1 MLRKISPFLVA
12 RCLFS
17 FLYWMIFAYLPIFL
31 KSYGIRDDQIGLI
44 IGSYSIA
51 SLSLM
56 VPIGLFSDRLSSR
69 RLLLISSSL
78 FLFHFLALIVSKKF
92 LLILMT
98 VFLGGF
104 GAGGLIIVLPSLFLK
119 YIGSGE
125 REIAYFQAS
134 SCFGYALGPL
144 CGGILINYFPLNT
157 LFYSAILVA
166 IVLIVS
172 VSLLPDIPSSV
183 FLFKDY
189 YKDLKSPSVLMLI
202 VTTLILGIH
211 FGVERTSLSLYM
223 KIKLNVGS
231 FYIGLFFT
239 FIGIWMAIISPPLGY
254 IKGLKK
260 NAFFWLAIS
269 LFVSGIFQGITGL
282 TSTYR
287 SFVLTRLAHTSG
299 DSLML
304 LEVTLLTS
312 LLFPSG
318 RLGGHSGLLFS
329 IRTGATFFGATI
341 AGIIN
346 QQFGY
351 SMPFII
357 SGILSI
363 LWAFIL
369 IRFFLS

>member
-1 MLRKISPFLVA
+1 M
-12 RCLFS
+12 
-17 FLYWMIFAYLPIFL
+17 
-31 KSYGIRDDQIGLI
+31 
-44 IGSYSIA
+44 
-51 SLSLM
+51 
-56 VPIGLFSDRLSSR
+56 
-69 RLLLISSSL
+69 
-78 FLFHFLALIVSKKF
+78 
-92 LLILMT
+92 
-98 VFLGGF
+98 
-104 GAGGLIIVLPSLFLK
+104 
-119 YIGSGE
+119 
-125 REIAYFQAS
+125 
-134 SCFGYALGPL
+134 
-144 CGGILINYFPLNT
+144 
-157 LFYSAILVA
+157 
-166 IVLIVS
+166 
-172 VSLLPDIPSSV
+172 
-183 FLFKDY
+183 
-189 YKDLKSPSVLMLI
+189 
-202 VTTLILGIH
+202 
-211 FGVERTSLSLYM
+211 
-223 KIKLNVGS
+223 
-231 FYIGLFFT
+231 
-239 FIGIWMAIISPPLGY
+239 GY